1 MDLRRA
7 FPNLTPENH
16 AVASPRTDEYNCIA
30 FAAGNQSLW
39 WWPDPV
45 GLSYWPPSAA
55 REESVA
61 AFRRAFSSLG
71 YEPCALSEPEPGYEK
86 VAIYAIGG
94 TPTHAARQLP
104 NGRWASKLG
113 ELEDIEHATLDVLVG
128 TVYGD
133 VAIIVRRG
141 VS

>member
-30 FAAGNQSLW
+30 FAAGNQKSL
-39 WWPDPV
+39 V
-45 GLSYWPPSAA
+45 VARSGRSVVLAAEAA

-71 YEPCALSEPEPGYEK
+71 YEPVRRLEPEPGYEK